1 MQELIHKGVEVKV
14 KNKVSIQVQTVDTVP
29 GLGFCHVYFFLI
41 LSVIFVQ
48 DERKALHWAA
58 GAGNEEALRLLL
70 EHDTDVDEQD
80 VVCGNI
86 CMGGVCFFFV
96 HQWTML
102 CDWVASL
109 EHLVC
114 SVRHEPSAAGCL
126 VWSPE
131 DPADDGVQRS
141 QVQLWE
147 QSKIWLPSLKV
158 HHTSPLV
165 FSARVKH
172 RPRGQIWPAG

>member
-1 MQELIHKGVEVKV
+1 MLWSEREFHDAVKKNDTEKMQELIHKGVEVKV
-14 KNKVSIQVQTVDTVP
+14 KNKVSVVVQTVDTVP

-96 HQWTML
+96 HQ
-102 CDWVASL
+102 
-109 EHLVC
+109 
-114 SVRHEPSAAGCL
+114 
-126 VWSPE
+126 
-131 DPADDGVQRS
+131 
-141 QVQLWE
+141 
-147 QSKIWLPSLKV
+147 
-158 HHTSPLV
+158 
-165 FSARVKH
+165 
-172 RPRGQIWPAG
+172 